1 MPHSPPP
8 PLPPYWSLSPF
19 LTRTLCMTLSVVP
32 QAFEEFLRKVDDE
45 STSERAREFAMS
57 YCGNPDARFARVSLL
72 RTYVADM
79 ATRAAYVSSCMY
91 VLCAIRQMGG
101 RSEAATS
108 TFAEVF
114 PTAEG
119 VQLQPDKTKRR
130 Q

>member
-1 MPHSPPP
+1 MD
-8 PLPPYWSLSPF
+8 
-19 LTRTLCMTLSVVP
+19 
-32 QAFEEFLRKVDDE
+32 AE
-45 STSERAREFAMS
+45 STSEPMREYALS
-57 YCGNPDARFARVSLL
+57 HCSNPDVRFARLSLL
-72 RTYVADM
+72 RSYVANM
-79 ATRAAYVSSCMY
+79 AIRAAYVSSCMY

>member
-1 MPHSPPP
+1 
-8 PLPPYWSLSPF
+8 
-19 LTRTLCMTLSVVP
+19 MTLSVVP
-32 QAFEEFLRKVDDE
+32 QAFEEFLRKVDAE
-45 STSERAREFAMS
+45 STSERAREFALN
-57 YCGNPDARFARVSLL
+57 YCGNPDVRFASLSLL